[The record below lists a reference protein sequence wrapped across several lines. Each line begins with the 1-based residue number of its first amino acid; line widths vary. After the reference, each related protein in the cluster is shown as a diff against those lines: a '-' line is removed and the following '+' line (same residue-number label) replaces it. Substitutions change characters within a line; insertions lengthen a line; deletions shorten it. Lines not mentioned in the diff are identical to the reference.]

1 MTEATLA
8 RAQAGD
14 GEAFRELIGPYR
26 RELQA
31 HCYRILGSVQDAED
45 VLQEALLA
53 AWRSLGQFDGRSL
66 RAWLYRIATN
76 RCLNYLRG
84 ESRRPQ
90 SAGLPLPDQ
99 GTGWA
104 GLVRSAEPWWLEPYP
119 DDLLGDATPG
129 PEARYD
135 ARESIALS
143 FVAGLQHLPPQQRA
157 VLVLRDVLGFPAA
170 EVAEILDTTPAA
182 VNSALIRAR
191 ASIRTDTDPGT
202 VPLPRSAAE
211 AAVVERFV
219 DAFERFDLD
228 QLVALLTKDA
238 RLVMPPEPVEFWGP
252 QAIIGYLRG
261 HLEGQEIRFV
271 PTRANSQPALV
282 LYLPDPCA
290 PIWRASSFVVLT
302 LRGNQVSMLTR
313 FGDLGLLARFG
324 LPRTL
329 PRD

>member
-14 GEAFRELIGPYR
+14 GEAFRELTGPYR
-26 RELQA
+26 RELLA
-31 HCYRILGSVQDAED
+31 HCYRILGSVADAED

-53 AWRSLGQFDGRSL
+53 AWRSIGGFDGRAL
-66 RAWLYRIATN
+66 RAWLYRITTN
-76 RCLNYLRG
+76 RCLNYLRD

-90 SAGLPLPDQ
+90 PVSLPDP
-99 GTGWA
+99 GPA
-104 GLVRSAEPWWLEPYP
+104 PVRSDEPWWLEAYP
-119 DDLLGDATPG
+119 DVLLDDVAAG

-170 EVAEILDTTPAA
+170 EAAGILGTTQAA

-191 ASIRTDTDPGT
+191 AGLRPDTDPHD

-219 DAFERFDLD
+219 DALERLDLD
-228 QLVALLTKDA
+228 RLVALLTDDA
-238 RLVMPPEPVEFWGP
+238 RLAMPPEAVE
-252 QAIIGYLRG
+252 LRG
-261 HLEGQEIRFV
+261 PLAIAAFHRELPYWGQDVKLV
-271 PTRANSQPALV
+271 PTRANNQPAFAY
-282 LYLPDPCA
+282 YLADPCA
-290 PIWRASSFVVLT
+290 PVWRANGLVVLT
-302 LRGNQVSMLTR
+302 LRGNRVCGLTR
-313 FGDLGLLARFG
+313 FGAGGLLARFG

>member
-1 MTEATLA
+1 MTETMLA
-8 RAQAGD
+8 RARAGD
-14 GEAFRELIGPYR
+14 GEAFRELIDPYR
-26 RELQA
+26 GELQA
-31 HCYRILGSVQDAED
+31 HCYRILGSVADAED

-53 AWRSLGQFDGRSL
+53 AWRSFGRFDGRSL

-76 RCLNYLRG
+76 RCLNYLRD

-90 SAGLPLPDQ
+90 SAGLPDQ
-99 GTGWA
+99 GAGWT
-104 GLVRSAEPWWLEPYP
+104 GLVRSDDPWWLEPYP
-119 DDLLGDATPG
+119 DALLGDATAG

-170 EVAEILDTTPAA
+170 EVAGILGTTPAA

-191 ASIRTDTDPGT
+191 AGLRPDTDPHD
-202 VPLPRSAAE
+202 VPLPRSPAE

-228 QLVALLTKDA
+228 RLVAVLAEDA
-238 RLVMPPEPVEFWGP
+238 RLAMPPEPFEFRGPLAITGFLRETHFWG
-252 QAIIGYLRG
+252 
-261 HLEGQEIRFV
+261 QEHKLL
-271 PTRANSQPALV
+271 PTRANGQPALV
-282 LYLPDPCA
+282 FYLADPCT

-302 LRGNQVSMLTR
+302 LRANQVSVITR
-313 FGDLGLLARFG
+313 FSDRGLPARFG

>member
-14 GEAFRELIGPYR
+14 GEAFRELIQPYR
-26 RELQA
+26 GELQA

-53 AWRSLGQFDGRSL
+53 AWRSLGRFDGRSV
-66 RAWLYRIATN
+66 RSWLYRITTN

-90 SAGLPLPDQ
+90 SAGLPYQ
-99 GTGWA
+99 GA
-104 GLVRSAEPWWLEPYP
+104 GTTRLVPSGDPWWLEPYP
-119 DDLLGDATPG
+119 DDLLGDVAPG

-170 EVAEILDTTPAA
+170 EAAGILGTTQAA

-191 ASIRTDTDPGT
+191 AGLRPDTDPHD

-219 DAFERFDLD
+219 DALERLDLD
-228 QLVALLTKDA
+228 RLVALLTDDA
-238 RLVMPPEPVEFWGP
+238 RLAMPPEAVE
-252 QAIIGYLRG
+252 LRG
-261 HLEGQEIRFV
+261 PLAIAAFHRELPYWGQDVKLV
-271 PTRANSQPALV
+271 PTRANNQPAFAY
-282 LYLPDPCA
+282 YLADPCA
-290 PIWRASSFVVLT
+290 PVWRASGLVVLT
-302 LRGNQVSMLTR
+302 LRGNRVCGLTR
-313 FGDLGLLARFG
+313 FGAGGLLARFG